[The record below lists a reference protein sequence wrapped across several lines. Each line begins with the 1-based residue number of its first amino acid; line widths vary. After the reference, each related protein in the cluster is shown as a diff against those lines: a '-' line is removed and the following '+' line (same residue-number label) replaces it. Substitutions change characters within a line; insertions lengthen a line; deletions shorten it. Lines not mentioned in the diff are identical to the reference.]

1 MHRFYTL
8 GLTEVAG
15 EGGTDCP
22 PQKKKKKNSEIKKN
36 NLRFI
41 FKIPRICTF
50 LDILHTHCDLAW
62 KGGRRMMAKIHE
74 GSKFFK
80 KW

>member
-1 MHRFYTL
+1 MCGIYNMYL
-8 GLTEVAG
+8 L
-15 EGGTDCP
+15 
-22 PQKKKKKNSEIKKN
+22 QKITARKNSEIKKN

-50 LDILHTHCDLAW
+50 LNILHTHCDLAW